1 MAAFPSYA
9 KILLDGYAVQQAS
22 ALKRSDM
29 DAGPPKQRLDR
40 SRQMVERQVTVHLGS
55 RADYDAFMTWFRD
68 TIHRGADW
76 FDFTNPE
83 TLTTLQARIKNGEMQ
98 RQPMNP
104 ALTLWH
110 VSFTLESWDA

>member
-1 MAAFPSYA
+1 MAAFPTYA
-9 KILLDGYAVQQAS
+9 QILLDGYAVQQAS
-22 ALKRSDM
+22 ALKRTEM

-40 SRQMVERQVTVHLGS
+40 SRQMVERQITVRLRS
-55 RADYDAFMTWFRD
+55 RDDYTTFMSWFRD

-76 FDFTNPE
+76 FDWPDPE
-83 TLTTLQARIKNGEMQ
+83 TLATVQARIKNGELQ
-98 RQPMNP
+98 RKPMNT